1 MVAVRA
7 VIGDEH
13 PLPSHDRGDAGADMG
28 LALLTGADGRRALPV
43 FSAVSSLTAWDGDAR
58 PVPVEA
64 ARAAQAA
71 VAEGCDAMV
80 LDAAGPAPFVVRRTA
95 VWALAQGRVWHP
107 AAEDPEVRAAVQ
119 AAVAGLRPVRGV
131 RCEPGERADLRVVL
145 GIEPGL
151 SPAALD
157 GVLAA
162 VRSALSVD
170 EVVAE
175 RADSLELTVLPA

>member
-43 FSAVSSLTAWDGDAR
+43 FSA
-58 PVPVEA
+58 VEA